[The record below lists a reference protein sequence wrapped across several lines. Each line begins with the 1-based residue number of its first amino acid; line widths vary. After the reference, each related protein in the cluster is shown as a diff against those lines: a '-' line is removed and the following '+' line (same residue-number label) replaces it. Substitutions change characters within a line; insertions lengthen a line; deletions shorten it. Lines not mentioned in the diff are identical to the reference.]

1 MDDIDKLDKI
11 DDIMKQNHPDE
22 SGTNGRKSTLL
33 ILMWFI
39 TLTKITNCLKFS
51 MTHIKLWT
59 NEIDDVDEI
68 THIWIKRSS

>member
-33 ILMWFI
+33 ILM
-39 TLTKITNCLKFS
+39 
-51 MTHIKLWT
+51 
-59 NEIDDVDEI
+59 
-68 THIWIKRSS
+68 